1 MANYLIQKDRAL
13 LNEVIFDALPELF
26 PTEEDR
32 RRALVE
38 PKIYNVTYLVE
49 KAMERLG
56 DFTYVDEEGYDFDD
70 YSDSKTLT
78 LAMVESTN
86 PISPTA
92 VCQVKA
98 KLGPMRICLFN
109 QWKSKGNQ
117 IDFFFFP
124 KSAYN
129 RSINFT
135 YNISN
140 NNYGI
145 KHKYKVPDF
154 LTLCTKVDKYFTN
167 SLAEFMS

>member
-1 MANYLIQKDRAL
+1 MATYLIEKDRAL

-32 RRALVE
+32 KRALVE
-38 PKIYNVTYLVE
+38 PKIYNVTYLIE

-56 DFTYVDEEGYDFDD
+56 DYSYVDEEGYDFDD

-78 LAMVESTN
+78 LALVGTDY
-86 PISPTA
+86 SPSA

-98 KLGPMRICLFN
+98 KIGPMRICLFN
-109 QWKSKGNQ
+109 RWKSKGNQ

-140 NNYGI
+140 NNYGK

-154 LTLCTKVDKYFTN
+154 LTLCTKVDKHFTN

>member
-1 MANYLIQKDRAL
+1 MATYLIEKDRAL
-13 LNEVIFDALPELF
+13 LNEVLFDALPELF

-38 PKIYNVTYLVE
+38 PKIYNITYLVE
-49 KAMERLG
+49 KAMERYG
-56 DFTYVDEEGYDFDD
+56 DYKYVDEEGYDFDD

-78 LAMVESTN
+78 LALVGKDY
-86 PISPTA
+86 SPSA

-98 KLGPMRICLFN
+98 KIGPMRICLFN
-109 QWKSKGNQ
+109 KWKNKGRQ

-135 YNISN
+135 YNVSN
-140 NNYGI
+140 NSYGK

-154 LTLCTKVDKYFTN
+154 ITLCTKVDKYFTN